1 MNQLRRKLAEG
12 DCKAFSAI
20 FNECS
25 VPLLGFVRCY
35 LGPHGPAEDVVQE
48 TLLQLWWNP
57 RGFDPDR
64 GTSKQYL
71 FGIAHNKAAQ
81 TLRDSRKHESADT
94 AEPVLRSGEAAAE
107 LDSLFECLHPD
118 DRALLWLRE
127 VEGYTY
133 DELAKILRVPQGTV
147 KSRLFSAREGL
158 RQAGRTRS
166 QPKEG
171 SWIA

>member
-1 MNQLRRKLAEG
+1 MAEPTG
-12 DCKAFSAI
+12 FRSGPRNFEA
-20 FNECS
+20 
-25 VPLLGFVRCY
+25 VPVR
-35 LGPHGPAEDVVQE
+35 H
-48 TLLQLWWNP
+48 
-57 RGFDPDR
+57 R
-64 GTSKQYL
+64 
-71 FGIAHNKAAQ
+71 HNKAAQ